1 MAMLNNQ
8 MVIELMVL
16 GINLMVG
23 WLMIQLAGRLYQGLE
38 HAWWTND
45 SVLVTWVFTSKSK
58 LSWLSLMCMPASEN
72 RSFWMEKWLIPQF
85 PSISQFFG
93 ALHSLCI
100 DGQYCI
106 KPVLQVWTSEYHDP
120 RWISVFQ
127 AGDPGKHQIFEHL
140 GVGQTYLSLHCVFFR
155 DFCRTPPQKWWET
168 LWFLG

>member
-106 KPVLQVWTSEYHDP
+106 KPVLQVWTSEFQSFRQVTLASIRFLSTLVWDKLIYHC
-120 RWISVFQ
+120 IAFFFVIF
-127 AGDPGKHQIFEHL
+127 AGHHHKNGGRHF
-140 GVGQTYLSLHCVFFR
+140 GF
-155 DFCRTPPQKWWET
+155 
-168 LWFLG
+168 